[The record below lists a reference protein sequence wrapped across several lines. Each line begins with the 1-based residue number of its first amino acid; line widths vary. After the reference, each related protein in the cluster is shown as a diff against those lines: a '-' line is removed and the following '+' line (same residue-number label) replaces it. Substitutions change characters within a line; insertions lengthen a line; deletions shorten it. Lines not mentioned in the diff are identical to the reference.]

1 MSRRNLMLR
10 EKVIIITGA
19 AGGIGSATAHLFAK
33 CGAIL
38 VLTDIHRERLNELG
52 EALKDL
58 GTETM
63 TIEHD
68 VNDSESWES
77 LMGRVRQ
84 EFGKIDVLI
93 NNAGVVQ
100 PGPAEAIELDKVK
113 HQVSVNLLGTIYG
126 CRAALRIMKQQ
137 NFGKIVN
144 VASLGGIVPMPG
156 EAVYS
161 ATKYAIRGYSL
172 SLKAELRKS
181 PLEIAVVCPD
191 SVDTAQLNY
200 ELLHDE
206 AVLSFIGEPLKP
218 EKVAKGI
225 LKAVK
230 KKKPEILIPTG
241 MGIFCR
247 IGMSF
252 PGLFFFLLPILEN
265 IGISTMMKR
274 REKQKQSKI
283 EEKRKYDE
291 NEIFES
297 T

>member
-1 MSRRNLMLR
+1 MIRRNLMLK

-19 AGGIGSATAHLFAK
+19 AGGIGSATANLFAHH
-33 CGAIL
+33 GAIL
-38 VLTDIHRERLNELG
+38 ILTDVDREKLKKLG
-52 EALKDL
+52 EVLKHWGTKAL
-58 GTETM
+58 

-68 VNDSESWES
+68 VRDSESWES
-77 LMGRVRQ
+77 LMERVVK

-93 NNAGVVQ
+93 NNAGVIQ
-100 PGPAEAIELDKVK
+100 PGPAEMIKLDEVK

-126 CRAALRIMKQQ
+126 CRSALRIMKVQK
-137 NFGKIVN
+137 FGKIVN

-172 SLKAELRKS
+172 SLHAELHNS

-191 SVDTAQLNY
+191 SVDTPQLDY
-200 ELLHDE
+200 ELLFDE

-225 LKAVK
+225 LRAVN
-230 KKKPEILIPTG
+230 KKKPEMLIPTG

-247 IGMSF
+247 FGMSF
-252 PGLFFFLLPILEN
+252 PRLFFFLLPLLKK
-265 IGISTMMKR
+265 IGTSTIKKR
-274 REKQKQSKI
+274 RKEK
-283 EEKRKYDE
+283 ERDR
-291 NEIFES
+291 
-297 T
+297 